1 MKQHRDNIL
10 VNDNLAKIRK
20 AALDESENL
29 MPHIIEAV
37 RSYATEGEIC
47 GVLREIFGEYK
58 ENIIL

>member
-10 VNDNLAKIRK
+10 VNDNLSKIRK
-20 AALDESENL
+20 AAINESENL